1 MRFVNLKKTATH
13 LCEKAEWDRRS
24 VGSSKAS
31 AKDDS

>member
-13 LCEKAEWDRRS
+13 VCVKVEW
-24 VGSSKAS
+24 VTAWEEGSKAS